1 MLKSYEA
8 IYENGQFKWLKE
20 QPEVKSPRV
29 IITVLEEPTQSQ
41 SARRCCPSESIAG
54 KGAT

>member
-1 MLKSYEA
+1 MPVKIRRIGRKIIMLKSYEA

-29 IITVLEEPTQSQ
+29 IITVLE
-41 SARRCCPSESIAG
+41 
-54 KGAT
+54 